1 MRKRIN
7 PRSRWEIILDILKVT
22 SEEGTRGS
30 HVKKTRIMQKAYL
43 DWHNFQKYF
52 DFLIDEGFIGSNEN
66 ANGGKSYFLTEKGR
80 ELKMQLKNVEG
91 ILSTSTQS
99 VIQ

>member
-1 MRKRIN
+1 M
-7 PRSRWEIILDILKVT
+7 DILTVT
-22 SEEGTRGS
+22 FEEGTSGG

-52 DFLIDEGFIGSNEN
+52 DFLIGEGFIGSNEN
-66 ANGGKSYFLTEKGR
+66 ANGWKSYFLTEKGR
-80 ELKMQLKNVEG
+80 DLKMRLNDVEG

-99 VIQ
+99 VIL